1 MYERS
6 AAVLEKNFNEIF
18 GFNKKINLKTIF
30 KDYKEIIE
38 ELEKYQSI
46 LDEEEKVING
56 FDTVASEIRK
66 IQKEQKNIYES
77 NINLEEEKMQ
87 LFEGLDEEPE
97 VTEKKLK
104 KLEEKIDKN
113 NEKTK
118 ELRENF
124 IKALT
129 EFSDKQSER
138 NQYSRARRE
147 EEKKHIQI
155 LEKCNSDMDEIDP
168 SILKTIKEFQNSDDE
183 NYKKEIIEIMVN
195 NGKDERVPF
204 DKNVI
209 ENAVSIRNE
218 IAKKEAECYTVI
230 YDRMKRL
237 LVEINGDEIKLDKY
251 KKALRDMSVKLAF
264 LKSQKMYIVS
274 FLDNERMAAING
286 IKAHKQLMA
295 ENFKNLELDMQQ
307 FNNLYELI
315 LKEIS
320 GKATK
325 KAYKEL
331 YNKEYLKNIEEKE
344 KNFEEE
350 INNIKIKAGAIIN
363 SNYWRIEE
371 IKNIYEVF
379 QNEVTEKFKKD
390 LSEFKLEETEQ
401 NEEIKDDI
409 FRTEIPEEDVEY
421 IDEYE
426 DDEYEDEY
434 DDYEEDIEIKE
445 EKFEKNNKSGKENY
459 KEDEEY
465 EDEYEDDDD
474 DEYDEEYEDDYEEND
489 DDEYEDEYEDEDD
502 YDDEYEDDYEEDD
515 EYDDEDEEDD
525 SITIEETKKDNKQ
538 SKNKKEKGGIFNKLF
553 KDKKD

>member
-6 AAVLEKNFNEIF
+6 ATILEKNFNEIF
-18 GFNKKINLKTIF
+18 GFNRKINLKTIF

-38 ELEKYQSI
+38 ELENYKTI

-56 FDTVASEIRK
+56 FDEVASEIRK
-66 IQKEQKNIYES
+66 IQKEQKNIYEA
-77 NINLEEEKMQ
+77 NINLEEEKMA
-87 LFEGLDEEPE
+87 LFEDLDEEPGT
-97 VTEKKLK
+97 TEKKFK
-104 KLEEKIDKN
+104 KIEEKIDKN
-113 NEKTK
+113 NEKSK
-118 ELRENF
+118 ELRESF

-138 NQYSRARRE
+138 NKYSRARRE
-147 EEKKHIQI
+147 EEKKHIAI
-155 LEKCNSDMDEIDP
+155 LEKCNSDMEEIDP
-168 SILKTIKEFQNSDDE
+168 SILKSIKTFQNSDDE
-183 NYKKEIIEIMVN
+183 NYRKEITEIMIN

-209 ENAVSIRNE
+209 ENAVNIRNE
-218 IAKKEAECYTVI
+218 IAKKEAECYTII

-251 KKALRDMSVKLAF
+251 KKVLRDMSVKLAF

-286 IKAHKQLMA
+286 IKAHKQLMT
-295 ENFKNLELDMQQ
+295 ENCKNLELDMQQ

-350 INNIKIKAGAIIN
+350 INNIKIKTGAIIN

-379 QNEVTEKFKKD
+379 QNEITEKFEKD

-409 FRTEIPEEDVEY
+409 FKTEIPEEDVEY

-426 DDEYEDEY
+426 EDDYEDEY
-434 DDYEEDIEIKE
+434 DYEEDDEQEQYVGNYNEKE
-445 EKFEKNNKSGKENY
+445 KSDEEDYND
-459 KEDEEY
+459 EDEEY
-465 EDEYEDDDD
+465 EGEYEDDYDD
-474 DEYDEEYEDDYEEND
+474 NEEYEDDYDD
-489 DDEYEDEYEDEDD
+489 DDEDYEDDFDDDEDYEDEYEDEDN
-502 YDDEYEDDYEEDD
+502 EEDD
-515 EYDDEDEEDD
+515 QYESEKDND
-525 SITIEETKKDNKQ
+525 TNIEKTKKDNKQ
-538 SKNKKEKGGIFNKLF
+538 AKNKKEKGGIFNKFF